1 MVFWSKEKSKK
12 DGLDVLGKVGRE
24 QNMEE
29 RERMELRK
37 HLPTNSLILKTLSGS
52 EHGLWLAEFES
63 DTILM

>member
-29 RERMELRK
+29 RERMELK
-37 HLPTNSLILKTLSGS
+37 ETLADK
-52 EHGLWLAEFES
+52 LLDFENPVRQ
-63 DTILM
+63 